1 MIYAEDARKL
11 GKEIVN
17 TDDDY
22 IDYACKEIDKRI
34 RYASKKGF
42 TNTRIFPAEFLPS
55 IFNKPLK
62 TFDSFSIKKL
72 LAILADYGYIGS
84 VVKILYETEEC
95 LDISWK

>member
-11 GKEIVN
+11 GQEVVN

-34 RYASKKGF
+34 RYASKIGF
-42 TNTRIFPAEFLPS
+42 ANTRIFPAEFNPS
-55 IFNKPLK
+55 RFNKPFK
-62 TFDSFSIKKL
+62 TFDPSSIKKL
-72 LAILADYGYIGS
+72 LAILEDYGYVCS
-84 VVKILYETEEC
+84 VVKILDETEEC